1 VNQAADA
8 GNDQHHQHRKRVEP
22 ERDIEPQPADVN
34 PSPEMVEHEAIGGRP
49 RQHRGPSVHADREG
63 RGHRPASNDAYR
75 ALAERALQDGARQK
89 VYHRAEQGQQYDPA
103 HETDRERMLHRAT
116 ASPQPHRNRA
126 DPTRG
131 GIANGIA
138 SI

>member
-1 VNQAADA
+1 MKRSAGAIASIVAQAYT
-8 GNDQHHQHRKRVEP
+8 
-22 ERDIEPQPADVN
+22 
-34 PSPEMVEHEAIGGRP
+34 
-49 RQHRGPSVHADREG
+49 
-63 RGHRPASNDAYR
+63 ASAKAAATVAASHDTYR
-75 ALAERALQDGARQK
+75 ALAECALQAGAGQK
-89 VYHRAEQGQQYDPA
+89 VHRRAEQRQQYDPA
-103 HETDRERMLHRAT
+103 HEIDRERMLHRAT